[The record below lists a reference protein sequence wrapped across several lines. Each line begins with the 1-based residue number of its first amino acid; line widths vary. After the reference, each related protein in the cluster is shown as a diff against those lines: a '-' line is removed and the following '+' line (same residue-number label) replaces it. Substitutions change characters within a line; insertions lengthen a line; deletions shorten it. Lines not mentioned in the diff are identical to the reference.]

1 MATPIRVCCAVLAVL
16 MLGTGCQESGR
27 KTDRRA
33 QLVGQENLQLKKQ
46 IQEKEREIE
55 RLKKEIEA
63 LQEQAR
69 KTEETHGQ
77 TYAKMLE
84 IVADLTAQLEAC
96 KAGQPLPEQTP
107 QPQ

>member
-1 MATPIRVCCAVLAVL
+1 MATSIRLCCAVLAVL

-27 KTDRRA
+27 RIDRRA

-46 IQEKEREIE
+46 IQEKDREIE

-63 LQEQAR
+63 LQEKAQ
-69 KTEETHGQ
+69 KDEELHGQ
-77 TYAKMLE
+77 TYTKMME

-96 KAGQPLPEQTP
+96 KAGQPLPEQP
-107 QPQ
+107 AQPQ

>member
-1 MATPIRVCCAVLAVL
+1 MTIHIRVCCAVLAVL
-16 MLGTGCQESGR
+16 IAGAGCQESGQ

-63 LQEQAR
+63 LQEKAQ
-69 KTEETHGQ
+69 KDEELHGQ

-84 IVADLTAQLEAC
+84 IVADVTAQLEAC
-96 KAGQPLPEQTP
+96 KAGRPMSEHAQEP
-107 QPQ
+107 Q